1 MPTSGILA
9 GVRAGVIPEELRIA
23 ICAGPSSNREDSVSH
38 RAVSLCLAFLCLFLC
53 ITAARSQQA
62 KLDGLLDRDMPSLLS
77 TYKALHAA
85 PELSHHEEKTSAFVA
100 GQLRTLGYTVTE
112 RIGKYAGHPERVGY
126 GVVGVLKNGDGPTVY
141 VRTELDA
148 LPIEEQTGL
157 PYASKVRAKD
167 EAGREVG
174 VMHACGHDIHITSFL
189 GTAKMLVELRDQW
202 RGTLVMLAQPAEE
215 GGNGALA
222 MLDDGLYARFP
233 QPDYVLA
240 LHDSPALEAG
250 KVGYTPGY
258 SMASSTSVDVIIRG
272 VGGHGSQP
280 QVAKDPIVEAAQF
293 ILAIQTIVSRE
304 DSPFDPAVVTVGSIH
319 GGTRGNIIPDEVHLQ
334 LTIRTYKEEVRQHIL
349 AALDR
354 MAKGIAAADGI
365 PASRAP
371 TVTASADAYPALY
384 NDPQLT
390 LRLAAVFKKALGPE
404 NVEEGQPIMASE
416 DFGRFGLENHQI
428 PICQFSLGAVDPA
441 RLAESHRTG
450 VPLPGLHSSLWA
462 PVPEPTLRTGV
473 KSMTSAVLD
482 LMKK

>member
-1 MPTSGILA
+1 MRL
-9 GVRAGVIPEELRIA
+9 RAFISCLVLF
-23 ICAGPSSNREDSVSH
+23 CA
-38 RAVSLCLAFLCLFLC
+38 FF
-53 ITAARSQQA
+53 ITLSAHGQQT
-62 KLDGLLDRDMPSLLS
+62 KLDGLLDREMPSLLS

-85 PELSHHEEKTSAFVA
+85 PELSHHEEKTSALVA
-100 GQLRTLGYTVTE
+100 GELRALGYTVTE
-112 RIGKYAGHPERVGY
+112 HAGKYAGHPEWASY
-126 GVVGVLKNGDGPTVY
+126 GVIGELNNGAGPTVY
-141 VRTELDA
+141 IRTELDA
-148 LPIEEQTGL
+148 LPVEEQTGL

-167 EAGREVG
+167 DAGRDVG

-215 GGNGALA
+215 AIDGAKA
-222 MLDDGLYARFP
+222 MLDDGLYTRFP
-233 QPDYVLA
+233 RPDYVLA
-240 LHDSPALEAG
+240 LHDAPSVEAG

-258 SMASSTSVDVIIRG
+258 ALASSTSVDVILRG
-272 VGGHGSQP
+272 IGGHGSAP

-304 DSPFDPAVVTVGSIH
+304 NSPFDPAVVTIGSIH
-319 GGTRGNIIPDEVHLQ
+319 GGTRYNIIPDEVHLQ

-349 AALDR
+349 AALER
-354 MAKGIAAADGI
+354 MAQGIAAADGI

-371 TVTASADAYPALY
+371 IVTASESEYTPSTY

-390 LRLAAVFKKALGPE
+390 LRLAQVFRKALGAE
-404 NVEEGQPIMASE
+404 NVVEVPPVMASE
-416 DFGRFGLENHQI
+416 DFCRFGLENHQI
-428 PICQFSLGAVDPA
+428 PICQFTLGAVDPA
-441 RLAESHRTG
+441 KLAESQRTG

-473 KSMTSAVLD
+473 KSMTSAALD